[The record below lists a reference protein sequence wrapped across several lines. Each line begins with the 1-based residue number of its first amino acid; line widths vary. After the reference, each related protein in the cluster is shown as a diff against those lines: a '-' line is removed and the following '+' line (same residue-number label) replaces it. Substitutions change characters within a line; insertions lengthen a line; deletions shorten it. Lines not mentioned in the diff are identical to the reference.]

1 MKKNFIWII
10 IIGIILIAI
19 AISLGYVTL
28 YITPKAT
35 PSDFQSTN
43 FSSNSKL
50 IAQELILYNK
60 TEIKD
65 YPFTDLP
72 AEEIKAVFNILDS
85 GNLSNVLLNVPQ
97 ENIKEIKNKLSDEEF
112 GNILNRLPNETGNII
127 KEYIKK

>member
-1 MKKNFIWII
+1 LKKNFIWII

-19 AISLGYVTL
+19 AISLGYVTSL
-28 YITPKAT
+28 TPKAT

-50 IAQELILYNK
+50 IAQELILYNE

-65 YPFTDLP
+65 YPLTDLP
-72 AEEIKAVFNILDS
+72 SEEIKAVFSILDS
-85 GNLSNVLLNVPQ
+85 GNLSKVLLNVPQ